1 MQSRATAGT
10 QSLAPLIGSASQSH
24 KHSDNI
30 HKPSHRRTHPI
41 RRRSASL
48 SRLRVISLIT
58 LDTASCAFYM
68 CVSTMCPQSLEGGKW
83 GSKTP
88 RHKAKSIL
96 IHAHAR
102 ACSHTSNK
110 EMSARWLEGIVSPSL
125 RCSPSSIAL
134 SPLWIQQSY
143 TIDAAPISSVFCR
156 ENKQTPSY
164 SGSDG

>member
-1 MQSRATAGT
+1 MQSRATAGAHRLCLSVT
-10 QSLAPLIGSASQSH
+10 QTLTSSHAS
-24 KHSDNI
+24 D
-30 HKPSHRRTHPI
+30 THPT
-41 RRRSASL
+41 RCRSASL

-68 CVSTMCPQSLEGGKW
+68 CVSMMCPQRLEGGKR

-125 RCSPSSIAL
+125 RCSPCFYRTVSSSL
-134 SPLWIQQSY
+134 SPLWMQQSY
-143 TIDAAPISSVFCR
+143 TMMLL
-156 ENKQTPSY
+156 PSAQCCVEKANRRLP
-164 SGSDG
+164 GSDG